1 MHTELAGKGTAMS
14 DQYEGIFNDATVE
27 DFLRETSARVE
38 MPQSGQGIDAF
49 NRFVDQQLRAVR
61 MAWIAAETYMQPL
74 AVIAN
79 GQQERIFIPDDD
91 ETMGQFVERM
101 HREALAMEATWAFI
115 SKRTMVAN
123 LGVATDTGYDVDV
136 TDPEQWEKAVAAGI
150 VRLGVVW
157 YAERREG
164 DERHHRHGQMQDEE
178 GTLGEMSEGSSSQA
192 LPLFA
197 TILDR

>member
-1 MHTELAGKGTAMS
+1 LS
-14 DQYEGIFNDATVE
+14 DEYEGIFDDATVA
-27 DFLRETSARVE
+27 DFLRETSAKLELAQTGHGV
-38 MPQSGQGIDAF
+38 DAF
-49 NRFVDQQLRAVR
+49 NRFVDEQLRAVR

-79 GQQERIFIPDDD
+79 GAQERVFIPDDD

-101 HREALAMEATWAFI
+101 HREAVAMEATWAFVA
-115 SKRTMVAN
+115 KRTMVAN
-123 LGVATDTGYDVDV
+123 LGAALDVEQDIDV
-136 TDPEQWEKAVAAGI
+136 TDPEEWEKAVAAGI

-178 GTLGEMSEGSSSQA
+178 GTLGEMREGSRSQA

-197 TILDR
+197 SILDR